1 MTAITSTGPVAA
13 DPSRNM
19 TRYLLTGL
27 LVLAAA
33 LPFLVGK
40 SGFISNFTF
49 LQMSLMIVYA
59 IAVLG
64 LNLLTGFNGQISL
77 GHGAFFAVGA
87 YTAAILIEHYGV
99 NYWLTL
105 PVAAMLCFVIGYL
118 FGLPALRLEGHYLA
132 LATFGLAIAV
142 PQMLKYKHLEPL
154 TNGVMGINLLKPD
167 PPFGLPLSGDQW
179 MYLVV
184 LIVAVAMFWM
194 ARNLLNSRPGR
205 AMVAIR
211 DHTLAAGTMGIDTS
225 RYKATVFGISALY
238 VGVAG
243 ALHAIIFEFVAPD
256 SFNVFELSIASSSI
270 GAGGGRRRHRLPGA
284 VDRRHV
290 RAVSSRTTPHAMTKK
305 LHPGRSRPAAR
316 AVSPG
321 PLYGITADPADLPD
335 ADGHRRRRLLPGAEP
350 ARQACMKRP
359 GAAERPQHPAI
370 RKDSRP
376 STVPTG
382 RASEPPKAANPP
394 RRKDP

>member
-1 MTAITSTGPVAA
+1 MTAVTATAPAAA
-13 DPSRNM
+13 DTSRNI
-19 TRYLLTGL
+19 TRTLVVG
-27 LVLAAA
+27 LVLMAAA

-40 SGFISNFTF
+40 SGVISNFTF

-87 YTAAILIEHYGV
+87 YTAAVLIETYGV

-105 PVAAMLCFVIGYL
+105 PVAAVLCFVIGYL

-142 PQMLKYKHLEPL
+142 PQMLKYKHLEPI

-167 PPFGLPLSGDQW
+167 APFGLPLSSDQW
-179 MYLVV
+179 MFLVV
-184 LIVAVAMFWM
+184 LIVAVAMFWA

-211 DHTLAAGTMGIDTS
+211 DNTLAAGTMGIDTS

-238 VGVAG
+238 VGIAG
-243 ALHAIIFEFVAPD
+243 ALHAIIFEFVSPD
-256 SFNVFELSIASSSI
+256 SFRFELSIAI
-270 GAGGGRRRHRLPGA
+270 LVGAVVGGVASLPGA
-284 VDRRHV
+284 IIGGIFVQFIEKYAD
-290 RAVSSRTTPHAMTKK
+290 AMTKK
-305 LHPGRSRPAAR
+305 LTQAIHLPLELQPWT
-316 AVSPG
+316 
-321 PLYGITADPADLPD
+321 LYGVTLIILIYVMPGGIAGGLAALW
-335 ADGHRRRRLLPGAEP
+335 ARFRRRA
-350 ARQACMKRP
+350 
-359 GAAERPQHPAI
+359 
-370 RKDSRP
+370 
-376 STVPTG
+376 
-382 RASEPPKAANPP
+382 
-394 RRKDP
+394 